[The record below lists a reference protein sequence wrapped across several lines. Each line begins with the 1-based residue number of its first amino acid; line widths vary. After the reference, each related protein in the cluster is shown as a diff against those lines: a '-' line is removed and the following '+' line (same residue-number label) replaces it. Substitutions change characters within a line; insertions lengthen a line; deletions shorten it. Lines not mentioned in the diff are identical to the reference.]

1 LRLDVSEAPVLGI
14 GSVVMV
20 TARAFEA
27 GAADF
32 PSFEVEL
39 GSWSGSL
46 AAPSPSGEF
55 SDESVNV

>member
-1 LRLDVSEAPVLGI
+1 
-14 GSVVMV
+14 MV